1 MREKA
6 VGPDD
11 GRYEGESVQPI
22 DLIESMNLGFHEGSI
37 VKYMCRWKNK
47 GGVEDL
53 KKAQQYLG
61 WLIAK
66 AERKM
71 QPEDDYRAPCQ
82 SPQPSSKP
90 SSEPPKRRGHPP
102 KARRR

>member
-37 VKYMCRWKNK
+37 VKYMCRWKKK

-66 AERKM
+66 AEK
-71 QPEDDYRAPCQ
+71 QPEAVPPVPCQ
-82 SPQPSSKP
+82 SQQPSSTQ
-90 SSEPPKRRGHPP
+90 SNVLPKRRGRPP